1 MEKVTDLFKQRTCH
15 LYHEV
20 KGDAFIFPLKIDNPV
35 HPKHYRPMIYIPR
48 MNMMCSS
55 MTAAGGP

>member
-1 MEKVTDLFKQRTCH
+1 MYKGTHLFSP
-15 LYHEV
+15 
-20 KGDAFIFPLKIDNPV
+20 IKIDNPV
-35 HPKHYRPMIYIPR
+35 HPKHYRPMIYISR